1 MAFGNITFDVYGMND
16 GRWSVYSSSKYRETA
31 IEEAKELLGSG
42 QFDAIKVVREDE
54 RTGEEETVFSEKI
67 ERKGKGLTVI
77 PVEEAP
83 MCETL
88 EDFYQFESRKTA
100 GRVLRKYLDENGLTA
115 FELLHNY
122 GQLRFLCR
130 NNEDFLNKAVHV
142 IARAQAKATGGKHYE
157 RVEVIYEVIEKI
169 VARAESFEGDNTYYD
184 LFKKSDINTLLEA
197 VRKDIEEE
205 NQGFRARLAL
215 SKYLGEMPDWQKKLM
230 LMIEQ
235 AENEP
240 SEEALTYLDEIIA
253 EIFDGTQA
261 VQEVFGFQHNRAETI
276 ETLAELS
283 AGRYQAKR
291 ATVEALKRF
300 SDLKARHPLPNSRHV
315 ILDRAQREL
324 GSTRPLTNDGKEAD
338 QAAFA
343 QVMEALIAHH
353 ALSGDNR
360 ISEAAT
366 MRAKSL
372 FVEEGQD
379 ESWDKAIDDML
390 RLLENKASQ
399 FAYLVDLCS
408 TEFGVRHQ
416 GVIIEKL
423 ESIIHDLHAITDLV
437 DGKADRRGVIRGAA
451 TVRDRLM
458 STKLPDEWRMKF
470 ARTIYNLLMA
480 YQEAEETAP
489 KPSPR
494 KRGNGAGNGTSKG
507 AGNGRSSNVADNIL
521 NRTEIEPGAY
531 IFQEGE
537 EGTEAYF
544 VAEGEVEISRTVGN
558 RHVVIAKVGKGSF
571 IGEMALIDTKPRM
584 ASAKAVTKTSLMTIP
599 KEELQLRLNKLEE
612 FDPIM
617 RRLVGIFVDRMRNHP
632 VIEL

>member
-1 MAFGNITFDVYGMND
+1 MAFGKISFDIYGLSES
-16 GRWSVYSSSKYRETA
+16 RWSVYSSSKYREAA

-42 QFDAIKVVREDE
+42 QFDAIKVMREDE
-54 RTGEEETVFSEKI
+54 RTGEEETVYFE
-67 ERKGKGLTVI
+67 EVQRKSKGLTVI
-77 PVEEAP
+77 PIEEAP
-83 MCETL
+83 ICESL
-88 EDFYQFESRKTA
+88 EDYYAFDSRKTA
-100 GRVLRKYLDENGLTA
+100 GRVLRKYLDENALTA
-115 FELLHNY
+115 FELLHDH

-142 IARAQAKATGGKHYE
+142 IARAQAKVTGGKHYE
-157 RVEVIYEVIEKI
+157 RVEAIYDVIERI
-169 VARAESFEGDNTYYD
+169 VTRAESFEGDNTYYE
-184 LFKKSDINTLLEA
+184 LFKNSNINTLLDA

-205 NQGFRARLAL
+205 DRGFRARTAL
-215 SKYLGEMPDWQKKLM
+215 SKYLSEMPDWQKKLL

-240 SEEALTYLDEIIA
+240 SEEALIYLDEIIA
-253 EIFDGTQA
+253 EIFDGTEA
-261 VQEVFGFQHNRAETI
+261 IREVFGYQRNRAETL
-276 ETLAELS
+276 ETLTQLS
-283 AGRYQAKR
+283 VGRYQAKR
-291 ATVEALKRF
+291 STIEALQRL
-300 SDLKARHPLPNSRHV
+300 SDLKSRHHLPNTRHV
-315 ILDRAQREL
+315 ILDRVQREL
-324 GSTRPLTNDGKEAD
+324 GSTRPLTNDGKEEER
-338 QAAFA
+338 AAFSRVLE
-343 QVMEALIAHH
+343 QLVLHH

-366 MRAKSL
+366 LRAKSL

-379 ESWDKAIDDML
+379 ESWEKAIADML
-390 RLLENKASQ
+390 KVLKTKASQ

-408 TEFGVRHQ
+408 TDFGVRHQ

-423 ESIIHDLHAITDLV
+423 ETIIHDLKTITDLV
-437 DGKADRRGVIRGAA
+437 DEKADRRGVIRGAA

-458 STKLPDEWRMKF
+458 STKLPDDWRMKF

-480 YQEAEETAP
+480 YQDAGEQAP
-489 KPSPR
+489 ATTKPQPR
-494 KRGNGAGNGTSKG
+494 KDGNGAKKEGD
-507 AGNGRSSNVADNIL
+507 SNVAEKIL
-521 NRTEIEPGAY
+521 NRIEVEPGSF

-544 VAEGEVEISRTVGN
+544 ISEGEVEISRTVGN

-584 ASAKAVTKTSLMTIP
+584 ASAMALTKTSLMTIP
-599 KEELQLRLNKLEE
+599 KEELQTRLNKLAE

-617 RRLVGIFVDRMRNHP
+617 RRLMGIFVDRMRNHP